1 MSDVEVLQFKHRD
14 GSFLK
19 AYVTVRVGDWIIH
32 EWRVV
37 KRDGCRAQVDFPQA
51 TWRSPDG
58 RVRYQNLLDIP
69 GELKQRIE
77 VAILAAWEKERENG
91 AS

>member
-1 MSDVEVLQFKHRD
+1 MSGVEVLRFKHRG

-19 AYVTVRVGDWIIH
+19 AYVTVRVGDWVIH

-51 TWRSPDG
+51 TWRGPDG
-58 RVRYQNLLDIP
+58 RVRYQNLL
-69 GELKQRIE
+69 ELKQRIE
-77 VAILAAWEKERENG
+77 AAILAAWEKERENG
-91 AS
+91 A